1 MLNLQG
7 FTLLKSSMY
16 GLMGMVTRS
25 AWQGYKPQI
34 LVAPRDLSQILGSY
48 NFRSE
53 LLTHD
58 PVSMIR
64 HLSSN
69 KFNIMLG

>member
-7 FTLLKSSMY
+7 FTLLKSSRY
-16 GLMGMVTRS
+16 GLIGMVTRS

-34 LVAPRDLSQILGSY
+34 LVAPRDLSQILSSY
-48 NFRSE
+48 NFKSE
-53 LLTHD
+53 LLTYD

-64 HLSSN
+64 HLY
-69 KFNIMLG
+69 